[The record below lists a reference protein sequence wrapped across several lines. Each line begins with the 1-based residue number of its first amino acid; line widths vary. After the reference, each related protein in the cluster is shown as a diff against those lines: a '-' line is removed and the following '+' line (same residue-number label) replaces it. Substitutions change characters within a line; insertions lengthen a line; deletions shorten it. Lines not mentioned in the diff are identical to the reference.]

1 MNEEP
6 LQKDVLDALD
16 DAGLQE
22 IAGLL
27 GTDAAGAREVVGT
40 TVSEFSGG
48 LQDRAVTDPGEV
60 QQAYAEAQEAPL
72 SGVATLG
79 GMGGLGGM
87 GTGGLMGGL
96 LARISRPV
104 ANAVA
109 RKTGLPPATVARV
122 IDLVIPVLLSVLTRR
137 AARGTRK

>member
-6 LQKDVLDALD
+6 LQQDVLDALD

-79 GMGGLGGM
+79 GLGGM
-87 GTGGLMGGL
+87 GAGGLMGGL

-122 IDLVIPVLLSVLTRR
+122 IELVIPVLLSVLTRR

>member
-6 LQKDVLDALD
+6 LQQDVLDALD

-27 GTDAAGAREVVGT
+27 GTDTAGAREIVGT

-60 QQAYAEAQEAPL
+60 QQAFAEAQEAPL
-72 SGVATLG
+72 TGVATLG
-79 GMGGLGGM
+79 GMGGLG
-87 GTGGLMGGL
+87 GGLMGGL

-122 IDLVIPVLLSVLTRR
+122 IDVVIPVLLSVLSKR
-137 AARGTRK
+137 ATRGTRK

>member
-6 LQKDVLDALD
+6 LQQDVLDALD

-27 GTDAAGAREVVGT
+27 GTDTAGAREVVGT

-60 QQAYAEAQEAPL
+60 QQAFAEAQEAPL
-72 SGVATLG
+72 TGVATLG
-79 GMGGLGGM
+79 GMGGLG
-87 GTGGLMGGL
+87 GGLMGGL

-122 IDLVIPVLLSVLTRR
+122 IDLVIPVLLSVLSKR
-137 AARGTRK
+137 ATRGTRK

>member
-6 LQKDVLDALD
+6 LQQDVLDALD

-27 GTDAAGAREVVGT
+27 GTDTAGAREVVGT

-60 QQAYAEAQEAPL
+60 QQAFAEAQEAPL
-72 SGVATLG
+72 TGVATLG
-79 GMGGLGGM
+79 GMGGLG
-87 GTGGLMGGL
+87 GGLMGGL

-122 IDLVIPVLLSVLTRR
+122 IDVVIPVLLSVLSKR
-137 AARGTRK
+137 ATRGTRK

>member
-6 LQKDVLDALD
+6 LQQDVLDALD

-27 GTDAAGAREVVGT
+27 GTDAAGAREIVGT

-48 LQDRAVTDPGEV
+48 LQDRAVSDPGEV
-60 QQAYAEAQEAPL
+60 QQAFAEAQEAPL
-72 SGVATLG
+72 TGVATLG
-79 GMGGLGGM
+79 GMGGLG
-87 GTGGLMGGL
+87 GGLMGGL

-122 IDLVIPVLLSVLTRR
+122 IDVVIPVLLSVLSKR
-137 AARGTRK
+137 ATRGTRK

>member
-6 LQKDVLDALD
+6 LQRDVLDALD

-60 QQAYAEAQEAPL
+60 QQAFAEAQEAPL
-72 SGVATLG
+72 RGVATLG
-79 GMGGLGGM
+79 GLGGT
-87 GTGGLMGGL
+87 GAGGLMGGL
-96 LARISRPV
+96 LARIGRPV

-122 IDLVIPVLLSVLTRR
+122 IDLLIPVLLSVLSRR
-137 AARGTRK
+137 ATRGARK

>member
-6 LQKDVLDALD
+6 LQRDVLDALD

-27 GTDAAGAREVVGT
+27 GTDAAGARELVGT

-60 QQAYAEAQEAPL
+60 QQAFAEAQEAPL
-72 SGVATLG
+72 RGVATLG
-79 GMGGLGGM
+79 GLGGM
-87 GTGGLMGGL
+87 GAGGLMGGL

-122 IDLVIPVLLSVLTRR
+122 IDLLIPVLLSVLSKRATRG
-137 AARGTRK
+137 ARK

>member
-6 LQKDVLDALD
+6 LQQDVLDALD

-27 GTDAAGAREVVGT
+27 GTDTAGAREVVGT

-60 QQAYAEAQEAPL
+60 QQAFAEAQEAPL
-72 SGVATLG
+72 TGVATLG
-79 GMGGLGGM
+79 GMGGPG
-87 GTGGLMGGL
+87 GGLMGGL

-122 IDLVIPVLLSVLTRR
+122 IDLVIPVLLSVLSKR
-137 AARGTRK
+137 ATRGTRK

>member
-6 LQKDVLDALD
+6 LQRDVLDALD

-79 GMGGLGGM
+79 GLGGM
-87 GTGGLMGGL
+87 GAGGLMGGL

-122 IDLVIPVLLSVLTRR
+122 IELVIPVLLSVLTKR

>member
-6 LQKDVLDALD
+6 LQQDVLDALD

-27 GTDAAGAREVVGT
+27 GTDTAGAREIVGT

-48 LQDRAVTDPGEV
+48 LQDRAVSDPGEV
-60 QQAYAEAQEAPL
+60 QQAFAEAQEAPL
-72 SGVATLG
+72 TGVATLG
-79 GMGGLGGM
+79 GMGGLG
-87 GTGGLMGGL
+87 GGLMGGL

-122 IDLVIPVLLSVLTRR
+122 IDVVIPVLLSVLSKR
-137 AARGTRK
+137 ATRGTRK

>member
-27 GTDAAGAREVVGT
+27 GTDTAGAREVVGT

-79 GMGGLGGM
+79 GLGGM

-122 IDLVIPVLLSVLTRR
+122 IELVIPVLLSVLTKR

>member
-6 LQKDVLDALD
+6 LQQDVLDALD

-60 QQAYAEAQEAPL
+60 QQAYAEAQETPL
-72 SGVATLG
+72 SGVSTL
-79 GMGGLGGM
+79 GGLGGM

-122 IDLVIPVLLSVLTRR
+122 IDVVIPVLLSVLTKR

>member
-6 LQKDVLDALD
+6 LQQDVLDALD

-79 GMGGLGGM
+79 GLGGM
-87 GTGGLMGGL
+87 GAGGLMGGL

-122 IDLVIPVLLSVLTRR
+122 IELVIPVLLSVLTKR

>member
-6 LQKDVLDALD
+6 LQQDVLDALD
-16 DAGLQE
+16 DAGLQK

-79 GMGGLGGM
+79 GLGGM
-87 GTGGLMGGL
+87 GAGGLMGGL

-122 IDLVIPVLLSVLTRR
+122 IELVIPVLLSVLTKR